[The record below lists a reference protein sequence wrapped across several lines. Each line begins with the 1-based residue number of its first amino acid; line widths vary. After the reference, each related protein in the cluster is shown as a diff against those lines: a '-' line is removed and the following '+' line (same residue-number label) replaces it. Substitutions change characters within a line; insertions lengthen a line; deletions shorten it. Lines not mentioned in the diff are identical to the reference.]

1 MSALGHKRTFRS
13 TSYDG
18 TGGIPIGTFL
28 RKNLFAW
35 HFSDINLLLS
45 SYITSESRIM
55 VRREIREGV
64 HTIAPFLRLDRDPYL
79 VVNGG
84 RLYWIQD
91 AYTTSDY
98 FPYAQSAQRLDLNYI
113 RNSVKIV
120 IDAYNGTV
128 DFYLTDAA
136 DRSLRHTSEFSQTCS
151 SHSQPCRRTC
161 RSIFAI
167 LKISFGFR
175 RKSASTKSLG
185 NHVEIRIRDNGTGIL
200 PEIKEKMFNP
210 FFTTKPAGEGTGLGL
225 SISHDIIVKQHG
237 GSIEVDTQPG
247 EFTEVQDHS
256 AAGGCVPC
264 RIWKTGL
271 ILSFAIFPNGTAD
284 SASAAAGLLHCF
296 KAGSFSSPPGGQKLF
311 VALLRATGARC
322 DCANRRPSVHELV
335 RTNAAG

>member
-55 VRREIREGV
+55 IRREIREGV

-136 DRSLRHTSEFSQTCS
+136 D
-151 SHSQPCRRTC
+151 P
-161 RSIFAI
+161 IA
-167 LKISFGFR
+167 
-175 RKSASTKSLG
+175 
-185 NHVEIRIRDNGTGIL
+185 
-200 PEIKEKMFNP
+200 
-210 FFTTKPAGEGTGLGL
+210 
-225 SISHDIIVKQHG
+225 
-237 GSIEVDTQPG
+237 
-247 EFTEVQDHS
+247 
-256 AAGGCVPC
+256 
-264 RIWKTGL
+264 KTYQR
-271 ILSFAIFPNGTAD
+271 IFPDLFKPFAAMPSDLQKHIRYPEDLFRIQAQICLDEEPWQSCGNQD
-284 SASAAAGLLHCF
+284 S
-296 KAGSFSSPPGGQKLF
+296 
-311 VALLRATGARC
+311 
-322 DCANRRPSVHELV
+322 
-335 RTNAAG
+335 